1 MKASFEKI
9 FPLDLSALHVLSY
22 EKEEFDAPWHY
33 HPEYELTYIL
43 SSKGV
48 RYVGNHFEN
57 FAENDLV
64 LLGPNLPH
72 CWKNSGKQTT
82 KASAIVI
89 QWRDDLLGKDWH
101 QKNEFESINKLL
113 QASSMGVKF
122 GGELAQE
129 LKEDFLSLPELPKF
143 DRLMCLLKILHR
155 CSMTED
161 LKRLCANSAQDTFN
175 FGDQDR
181 INTIF
186 QYVKDH
192 YHQKITL
199 TTISSRVHISEESFS
214 RFFSKFLGKPF
225 FTFLNEYRINAACT
239 MLIETN
245 LQVDEISYACG
256 FESLPF
262 FFRQF
267 KKYKGCSPKQFKL
280 HYRELSET
288 LGK

>member
-1 MKASFEKI
+1 MKASYEKI
-9 FPLDLSALHVLSY
+9 FPLGEASFHVHAY

-57 FAENDLV
+57 FTDGDLV

-82 KASAIVI
+82 NASAIVI
-89 QWRDDLLGKDWH
+89 QWKDDLFGEDWFLR
-101 QKNEFESINKLL
+101 NEFENIHTLL
-113 QASSMGVKF
+113 KTASLGIKF
-122 GGELAQE
+122 DRKIVEHLE
-129 LKEDFLSLPELPKF
+129 PEFLSLPSLPKF
-143 DRLMCLLKILHR
+143 ERLICFLKILNELSKSKSSR
-155 CSMTED
+155 KVCS
-161 LKRLCANSAQDTFN
+161 NSSHEQFN
-175 FGDQDR
+175 HGDQER

-186 QYVKDH
+186 QYVKEH

-199 TTISSRVHISEESFS
+199 TSVSSRVHISEESFS
-214 RFFSKFLGKPF
+214 RFFSNFLSKPF
-225 FTFLNEYRINAACT
+225 FTFLNEYRVNAACT
-239 MLIETN
+239 MLVETN
-245 LQVDEISYACG
+245 LQVSEVALACG

-267 KKYKGCSPKQFKL
+267 KKYKDCSPRHFKL
-280 HYRELSET
+280 VYRGIRDT
-288 LGK
+288 RNR

>member
-1 MKASFEKI
+1 MKASYEKI
-9 FPLDLSALHVLSY
+9 FPLGEASFHVHSY
-22 EKEEFDAPWHY
+22 SKEEFDAPWHY

-57 FAENDLV
+57 FIEGDLV

-72 CWKNSGKQTT
+72 CWKNSGKQIT

-89 QWRDDLLGKDWH
+89 QWNEDLLGKDWLH
-101 QKNEFESINKLL
+101 KNEFESIHNLL
-113 QASSMGVKF
+113 HASGMGIKF
-122 GGELAQE
+122 GDELAQQ
-129 LKEDFLSLPELPKF
+129 LKGDFLGLLELATFEK
-143 DRLMCLLKILHR
+143 LMSFLKILHKL
-155 CSMTED
+155 SITQD
-161 LKRLCANSAQDTFN
+161 SKKLCANSVQDNFN
-175 FGDQDR
+175 YGDQER

-186 QYVKDH
+186 QFVKDQ

-199 TTISSRVHISEESFS
+199 ATISSRVHISEESFS

-225 FTFLNEYRINAACT
+225 FTFLNEYRINAAST
-239 MLIETN
+239 MLIETDY
-245 LQVDEISYACG
+245 QVSEVSLACG

-267 KKYKGCSPKQFKL
+267 KKYKGCTPRQFKSV
-280 HYRELSET
+280 YQGISM
-288 LGK
+288 

>member
-9 FPLDLSALHVLSY
+9 FPFDTSSFRVRSI
-22 EKEEFDAPWHY
+22 EMEEFDAPWHY

-57 FAENDLV
+57 FMEGDLV

-72 CWKNSGKQTT
+72 SWKNSGVQTSH
-82 KASAIVI
+82 ASAIVI
-89 QWRDDLLGKDWH
+89 QWKDDLFGRDWFL
-101 QKNEFESINKLL
+101 KNEFESVHTLL
-113 QASSMGVKF
+113 QASSMGIKF
-122 GGELAQE
+122 DAEVAAQ
-129 LKEDFLSLPELPKF
+129 LKANFMDLPSLPKF
-143 DRLMCLLKILHR
+143 EKLISFLQILNELSLH
-155 CSMTED
+155 
-161 LKRLCANSAQDTFN
+161 KNSKGVMATTYSDISHH
-175 FGDQDR
+175 GDQER

-186 QYVKDH
+186 QYVKEN

-199 TTISSRVHISEESFS
+199 TSVSSKVHLSEESFS
-214 RFFSKFLGKPF
+214 RFFSNFLGKPF
-225 FTFLNEYRINAACT
+225 FTFLNEYRINAACN

-245 LQVDEISYACG
+245 LSVSGIALASG

-267 KKYKGCSPKQFKL
+267 KKYKGCSPRHFKL
-280 HYRELSET
+280 VYRGISAS
-288 LGK
+288 

>member
-1 MKASFEKI
+1 MKSSFEKI
-9 FPLDLSALHVLSY
+9 FPFDTSSFRVRSI
-22 EKEEFDAPWHY
+22 EMEEFDAPWHY

-57 FAENDLV
+57 FMEGDLV

-72 CWKNSGKQTT
+72 CWKNSGAQTS

-89 QWRDDLLGKDWH
+89 QWKDDLFGSDWFL
-101 QKNEFESINKLL
+101 KNEFESVHTLL
-113 QASSMGVKF
+113 QASSMGIKF
-122 GGELAQE
+122 DPEVGTQ
-129 LKEDFLSLPELPKF
+129 LKANFMDLSNLPKF
-143 DRLMCLLKILHR
+143 EKLISFLQILNEL
-155 CSMTED
+155 S
-161 LKRLCANSAQDTFN
+161 LNKNSREVIATSYSDTSHH
-175 FGDQDR
+175 GDQER

-186 QYVKDH
+186 QYVKEH

-199 TTISSRVHISEESFS
+199 TSVSSKVHLSEESFS
-214 RFFSKFLGKPF
+214 RFFSNFLSKPF
-225 FTFLNEYRINAACT
+225 FTFLNEYRINAACN

-245 LQVDEISYACG
+245 VPVSEVALASG

-267 KKYKGCSPKQFKL
+267 KKYKGCSPRHFKSV
-280 HYRELSET
+280 YKVIST
-288 LGK
+288 A

>member
-1 MKASFEKI
+1 MKASYEKI
-9 FPLDLSALHVLSY
+9 FPLDSSSFHIHSY

-43 SSKGV
+43 TSKGM

-57 FAENDLV
+57 FMEDDLV
-64 LLGPNLPH
+64 LIGSNLPH
-72 CWKNSGKQTT
+72 CWKNSGKQST
-82 KASAIVI
+82 KASAVVI
-89 QWRDDLLGKDWH
+89 QWKEDLLGKDWLH
-101 QKNEFESINKLL
+101 KNEFESIHKLL
-113 QASSMGVKF
+113 QASEMGVKF
-122 GGELAQE
+122 GNELAKE
-129 LKEDFLSLPELPKF
+129 LKEDFLGLPELPKF
-143 DRLMCLLKILHR
+143 EKLLSLLKILHKL
-155 CSMTED
+155 SVAEGS
-161 LKRLCANSAQDTFN
+161 KRLCANSVQDNFN
-175 FGDQDR
+175 YGDQER

-199 TTISSRVHISEESFS
+199 ASISSRVHISEESFS

-239 MLIETN
+239 LLIETDF
-245 LQVDEISYACG
+245 QVSEVSLACG

-267 KKYKGCSPKQFKL
+267 KKYKGCAPRQFKL
-280 HYRELSET
+280 AYKGISM
-288 LGK
+288 

>member
-1 MKASFEKI
+1 MKASYEKI
-9 FPLDLSALHVLSY
+9 FPLGEASFHVHSY
-22 EKEEFDAPWHY
+22 SKEEFDAPWHY

-57 FAENDLV
+57 FIEGDLV

-72 CWKNSGKQTT
+72 CWKNSGKQIT

-89 QWRDDLLGKDWH
+89 QWNEDLLGKDWLH
-101 QKNEFESINKLL
+101 KNEFESIHNLL
-113 QASSMGVKF
+113 HASGMGIKF
-122 GGELAQE
+122 GDELAQQ
-129 LKEDFLSLPELPKF
+129 LKEDFLGLLELATFEK
-143 DRLMCLLKILHR
+143 LMSFLKILHKL
-155 CSMTED
+155 SITQD
-161 LKRLCANSAQDTFN
+161 SKKLCANSVQDNFN
-175 FGDQDR
+175 YGDQER

-186 QYVKDH
+186 QFVKDQ

-199 TTISSRVHISEESFS
+199 ATISSRVHISEESFS

-225 FTFLNEYRINAACT
+225 FTFLNEYRINAAST
-239 MLIETN
+239 MLIETDY
-245 LQVDEISYACG
+245 QVSEVSLACG

-267 KKYKGCSPKQFKL
+267 KKYKGCTPRQFKSV
-280 HYRELSET
+280 YQGISM
-288 LGK
+288 